1 MPENIG
7 QHRQDS
13 SDSGGH
19 EFFDVTNAFFFSER
33 ADAVL
38 HTVQAIGN
46 RRYVVNAVKLYNASG
61 GAIACGAGPLLH
73 CNKWQAGEW
82 DDANIGDDYTDKTD
96 EAQNTVADDFAL
108 QTLAADDGHVLGASE
123 LWSGALYTVGVAEAG
138 GGTVH
143 EWNYWNGSWSA
154 LTLLNQPVF
163 TGTGS
168 AYLMFEPPEDWELTD
183 SAGEGI
189 PDGIYAIRYRAT
201 TPPGATAAL
210 ATQVA
215 LGHPLKLGFFNVPAD
230 GRASYA
236 GPKIIM
242 GTVGEG
248 MMVGFGT
255 HASGNHF
262 LLAGERF
269 SI

>member
-108 QTLAADDGHVLGASE
+108 QTLAADDGHVLAVGDRRPRR
-123 LWSGALYTVGVAEAG
+123 GALSPTS
-138 GGTVH
+138 
-143 EWNYWNGSWSA
+143 GS
-154 LTLLNQPVF
+154 
-163 TGTGS
+163 
-168 AYLMFEPPEDWELTD
+168 
-183 SAGEGI
+183 
-189 PDGIYAIRYRAT
+189 RAT
-201 TPPGATAAL
+201 C
-210 ATQVA
+210 
-215 LGHPLKLGFFNVPAD
+215 AD
-230 GRASYA
+230 GRHRPARHQPSREPR
-236 GPKIIM
+236 GLRRSP
-242 GTVGEG
+242 
-248 MMVGFGT
+248 
-255 HASGNHF
+255 
-262 LLAGERF
+262 
-269 SI
+269 